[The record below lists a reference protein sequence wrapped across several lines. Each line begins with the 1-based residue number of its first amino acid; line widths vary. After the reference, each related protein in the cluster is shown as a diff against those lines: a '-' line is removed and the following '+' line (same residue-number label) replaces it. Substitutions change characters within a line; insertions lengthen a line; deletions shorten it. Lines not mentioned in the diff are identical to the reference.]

1 MSICKEVAVSAQCSF
16 ILTMAEMLFLL
27 FNASL
32 AIQKAVKGKL
42 LNVEVAVLAILA
54 GLLLVYVHLLLADTT
69 VRFKTACR
77 CVLEN
82 LNFSM
87 WMRVFVCFLNS
98 SRRF

>member
-16 ILTMAEMLFLL
+16 ILTMAEMP
-27 FNASL
+27 SL

-54 GLLLVYVHLLLADTT
+54 VLLLIYVHLLLADTT
-69 VRFKTACR
+69 LRLKTACR